1 MNTTPNFFQAALNPE
16 SAQEGVDAHVD
27 FLADVLDQNDPVATL
42 DWVADFAVL
51 TSRISDPE
59 SVDLRFEEV
68 ITQLEDHGYGEK
80 NDSAPPATG
89 AHSIIEN
96 TIGRM
101 KDGLVPTGYER
112 IFADKYKAE
121 NGIAAETVDIA

>member
-1 MNTTPNFFQAALNPE
+1 M
-16 SAQEGVDAHVD
+16 
-27 FLADVLDQNDPVATL
+27 
-42 DWVADFAVL
+42 
-51 TSRISDPE
+51 
-59 SVDLRFEEV
+59 
-68 ITQLEDHGYGEK
+68 ITQLEDHGYREK

-112 IFADKYKAE
+112 IFADKYKTE
-121 NGIAAETVDIA
+121 NGIAVETIDIA